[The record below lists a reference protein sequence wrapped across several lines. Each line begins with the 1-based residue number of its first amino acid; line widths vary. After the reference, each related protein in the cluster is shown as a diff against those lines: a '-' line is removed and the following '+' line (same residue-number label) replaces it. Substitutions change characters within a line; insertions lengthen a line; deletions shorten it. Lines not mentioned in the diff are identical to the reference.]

1 MRTYKIMLQSASDII
16 TNSSSEI
23 YTIKS
28 GVGEDFLRSWWDAKL
43 KELGYSPKDIADD
56 EFIAGRICEENG
68 HLVLSYP
75 IMCNISE
82 DIFDILSKQF
92 GAKNVKCEYYG

>member
-28 GVGEDFLRSWWDAKL
+28 GVGEDFLRSWW
-43 KELGYSPKDIADD
+43 
-56 EFIAGRICEENG
+56 C
-68 HLVLSYP
+68 
-75 IMCNISE
+75 
-82 DIFDILSKQF
+82 
-92 GAKNVKCEYYG
+92 

>member
-56 EFIAGRICEENG
+56 EFIAGRIYEENG
-68 HLVLSYP
+68 YLVLSYP

-82 DIFDILSKQF
+82 DIFDILLKRF

>member
-1 MRTYKIMLQSASDII
+1 MKTYKIMLQSASDII

-43 KELGYSPKDIADD
+43 KGTRLFSYGYLLTMS
-56 EFIAGRICEENG
+56 
-68 HLVLSYP
+68 L
-75 IMCNISE
+75 
-82 DIFDILSKQF
+82 
-92 GAKNVKCEYYG
+92 

>member
-1 MRTYKIMLQSASDII
+1 MRIYKIMLQSASDII

-23 YTIKS
+23 Y
-28 GVGEDFLRSWWDAKL
+28 
-43 KELGYSPKDIADD
+43 
-56 EFIAGRICEENG
+56 EENG

-82 DIFDILSKQF
+82 DILSKQF